1 MDTANRTTIAVST
14 SPKEQQPIRHDMAT
28 TAARSLSVILHAAAA
43 TCRAITT
50 SHLRPAGRFLQRA
63 SASAC
68 PATSAELP
76 TASEHAAA
84 TEHSELPAKRHAK
97 SVLANTD
104 GSAADRYASAA
115 NAATDATTA
124 AATAA
129 ANGSSTDWHAPIPAA
144 AAATTSIT
152 TTAVRTA
159 TTTIPTQRAPI
170 RQILH
175 SRPLQL
181 PSTRSPATAPVSPRR
196 QRSRRATAAAAAN
209 ASSPAQRHDAS
220 ERQHEP
226 FPAAAAGAATEH
238 AHQRHQACEP
248 REQRLPGFRWQ
259 WKTQP

>member
-115 NAATDATTA
+115 NAATDATATT
-124 AATAA
+124 ATAA
-129 ANGSSTDWHAPIPAA
+129 ADGPSTDRHAPIPAA
-144 AAATTSIT
+144 AATTATTT
-152 TTAVRTA
+152 AAVRTA

-196 QRSRRATAAAAAN
+196 QRSRRATAAAAN

-226 FPAAAAGAATEH
+226 FPAAAAAGAATEH